1 MTDNK
6 VNENKYIAQHINEA
20 NKIAVERLMS
30 VQPVLT
36 DIDTALNV
44 LPGMTPHTILHSGPP
59 ITWRRMC
66 DPMKR
71 AVKGALILEGL
82 AKDDKSAEKLMK
94 SKTTHSVT
102 RPHPLGSKRWES
114 VTSQWRT

>member
-59 ITWRRMC
+59 ITWGRMC

-82 AKDDKSAEKLMK
+82 A
-94 SKTTHSVT
+94 
-102 RPHPLGSKRWES
+102 
-114 VTSQWRT
+114 